1 MKNKFTRAMFRYNM
15 YLILSVLTLFLY
27 SCDQHSE
34 SEEPYAEVETVYLNG
49 SILTM
54 KGVSPEYVECIAIAE
69 GEIVYVGDEPEVA
82 ETFPQAEIVDLQGKT
97 MLPGFIDAHCHFAGF
112 PAQGVGAK
120 ILPPPDATVDSID
133 ELVRVLKEWATPE
146 NIELTGWIFGMG
158 LDDSVIRPVKVMGV
172 QDDMQPQSVMPT
184 KDDLDRVSMEYP
196 VIAIHISGH
205 LAVVNSKGLE
215 ELGIDENTADPPGG
229 KIRRVL
235 GTMEPNGVLEELAII
250 PKMAEIVNPSTP
262 EAAKVFLDSGIELA
276 LSYGYTTVQEGRA
289 FLTSHQF
296 LSSAAEY
303 NQLPMDVVSYI
314 DYSCDSLL
322 LSDWY
327 SDSYKN
333 NYRIGGVKLTLD
345 GSPQGRTAWC
355 SHPYLIP
362 PDGESAEYSGYPVIA
377 NDSIVKGIYDK
388 CYKNNWQILTHCNGD
403 AAMDQ
408 MIRTLSPVVEKYG
421 VADRRTVLIHG
432 QYIRKD
438 QLAPFDSMNVIASLF
453 PMHTYY
459 WGDWHRQLIGDSLVQ
474 FISPTRAVL
483 ERGMRLTI
491 HSDSPVALPNM
502 MRLVGTA
509 VNRTSRSGRI
519 VGPDQRLTPYE
530 ALKCITEWSAYQHFE
545 EDMKGT
551 IEVGK
556 VADLVVLDQ
565 NPLKVPVESIE
576 DITVTHT
583 IKEGKV
589 IYTSLPENR

>member
-1 MKNKFTRAMFRYNM
+1 MFRYNM